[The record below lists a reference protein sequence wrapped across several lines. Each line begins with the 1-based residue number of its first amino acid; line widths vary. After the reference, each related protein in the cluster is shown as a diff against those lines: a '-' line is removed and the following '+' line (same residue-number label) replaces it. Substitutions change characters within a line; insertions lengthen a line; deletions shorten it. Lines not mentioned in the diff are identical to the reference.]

1 MEKGTLGHLKSILNT
16 RFCGSELHK
25 KELVVEFN
33 GERET
38 IVEAY
43 SDNSCDLTLRTDSI
57 VDSAYIND
65 DVFTVGELSTVA
77 FLNGLSDYVNI
88 GIEIDDGYSSV
99 DVKDIRIGDIGTNE
113 IILEVEYQC

>member
-1 MEKGTLGHLKSILNT
+1 MEKGTLGHLKSVLNT

-33 GERET
+33 GNREI

-77 FLNGLSDYVNI
+77 FLNGLSDYVSI
-88 GIEIDDGYSSV
+88 GVEIADGYSFV

-113 IILEVEYQC
+113 IILEVEY